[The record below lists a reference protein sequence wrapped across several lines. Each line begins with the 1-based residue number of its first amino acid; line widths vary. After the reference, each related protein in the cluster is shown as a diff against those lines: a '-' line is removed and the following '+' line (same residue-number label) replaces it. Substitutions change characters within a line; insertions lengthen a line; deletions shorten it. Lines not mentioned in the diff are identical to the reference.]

1 MFKEQNERKEN
12 TVQIDV
18 WTKRPCVPLS
28 FDDLDQY
35 LSFMQVWSSDW
46 SSCDPGHM
54 ERTDFS
60 DEVGFVPNGNVD
72 DIDEPVFY
80 GVSCAECGTV
90 DADELD
96 GIDGEFDSFDNF
108 LMKDRSLA
116 LRRRSTA
123 LHKFHKQETWAWMS
137 KKAVQCVRPGEV
149 VYNEKLRQLRKDDR
163 RYVKTVSEVL
173 SDNTRSDRPS
183 FYELPSVKPYV
194 RVRFPRGRQ
203 VEFTTLYDELDS
215 MVGFISVKEL
225 ANIFCSFSYDDCNSL
240 EVSRLCSSEHTVSK
254 APVFSKRA
262 RHYKKYAGL
271 YARKVNHND
280 ELVDERKKLE
290 EECMKLADKRNK
302 LARKCKELKKELR
315 GLANDPSKSDLL
327 AKELKELTKVHNQ
340 LVAERKELKR
350 LITGNVSVSESAEA
364 TAPELQEA
372 RATSSGKEHFDGR
385 HIGACKSNAPVLPV
399 KMSETKMPVVLAKPQ
414 CITLIFPHVSTAG
427 LPFRR

>member
-123 LHKFHKQETWAWMS
+123 LHKLHKQETWAWMS
-137 KKAVQCVRPGEV
+137 KKTVLCEEQGDR
-149 VYNEKLRQLRKDDR
+149 EKC
-163 RYVKTVSEVL
+163 VKTVSEVL
-173 SDNTRSDRPS
+173 SDNANPDRPS

-240 EVSRLCSSEHTVSK
+240 EVSCLCSSEHVVSK
-254 APVFSKRA
+254 APVFSKCA

-271 YARKVNHND
+271 YARKTNHND

-315 GLANDPSKSDLL
+315 GLANDPSKSELL
-327 AKELKELTKVHNQ
+327 AKELKRLTGEHNK